1 VGNSVALCLAYS
13 GIGGTLK
20 LADPDIF
27 SLSNLNRVR
36 VPLHYVGVKKV
47 YVAAQQIYEV
57 NPYAKLLLYPEGV
70 TKDNLKD
77 FLIGG
82 ARLDIVIDEMDQLKM
97 KLFIRLAARAEK
109 MPVLMATD
117 NGDNGIVDVDRFDL
131 DQRQGPF
138 GQLPL
143 MDLDTVIRGIDFGEP
158 FTLTLDEK
166 IRLSSKIVGPE
177 GVAPRMQDSLKEVGS
192 TIASWPQLG
201 ISAFLGGVNVAYNA
215 KALLLGLPISSG
227 KKYVSLDE
235 IFLDGYLSEDAVAA
249 RKKKTGE
256 FISYINSL
264 EDKARMSFKK
274 INTKDFPSKKG
285 IAERIKFLLKYVVLA
300 PSTHNTQPW
309 VFHID
314 NNRLTIE
321 ADPDRILPVSDP
333 MQREMYISLGAAL
346 ENTLIAAGRFKL
358 STDVKFTERNG
369 VCSINIDFFEGK
381 KAYLPDLFDEI
392 ERRFTDRSLFQQRA
406 LPSRVVQMLQKLP
419 IDEDC
424 SLYVLTD
431 DTIKSNLAEAL
442 ASAASKTMQNEL
454 FRKELAYWI
463 RNNFTK
469 LSDGFSIGLP
479 DIQSL
484 LAPFL
489 MHEFNLE
496 NPSEQS
502 REAIMLHHSS
512 GVICISTKED
522 TLTAWI
528 KAGQLFERTVLQLG
542 TLGVH
547 HSIHA
552 AMIEQ
557 DGARKK
563 LASALKTTQFPQ
575 VFLRVG
581 YSKLPIIYSPRR
593 DVAETIR

>member
-1 VGNSVALCLAYS
+1 
-13 GIGGTLK
+13 
-20 LADPDIF
+20 
-27 SLSNLNRVR
+27 
-36 VPLHYVGVKKV
+36 
-47 YVAAQQIYEV
+47 
-57 NPYAKLLLYPEGV
+57 
-70 TKDNLKD
+70 
-77 FLIGG
+77 
-82 ARLDIVIDEMDQLKM
+82 
-97 KLFIRLAARAEK
+97 
-109 MPVLMATD
+109 
-117 NGDNGIVDVDRFDL
+117 
-131 DQRQGPF
+131 
-138 GQLPL
+138 
-143 MDLDTVIRGIDFGEP
+143 
-158 FTLTLDEK
+158 
-166 IRLSSKIVGPE
+166 
-177 GVAPRMQDSLKEVGS
+177 
-192 TIASWPQLG
+192 
-201 ISAFLGGVNVAYNA
+201 
-215 KALLLGLPISSG
+215 
-227 KKYVSLDE
+227 
-235 IFLDGYLSEDAVAA
+235 
-249 RKKKTGE
+249 
-256 FISYINSL
+256 
-264 EDKARMSFKK
+264 
-274 INTKDFPSKKG
+274 
-285 IAERIKFLLKYVVLA
+285 
-300 PSTHNTQPW
+300 
-309 VFHID
+309 
-314 NNRLTIE
+314 
-321 ADPDRILPVSDP
+321 